1 MRIKALLSGSALF
14 LLAAL
19 PVLADTPVAT
29 DPGRTPDAVPGG
41 QALERKSTGGL
52 LTLPQIG
59 MPAVATNLG
68 PEAMKRHDACLLK
81 AEKAP
86 KDAYEDGLVWRAE
99 GGGVLALH
107 CVARA
112 QLGLGQYDEA
122 AERLSLVAEMR
133 EVPDKG
139 MRAAFLAEAGHAFL
153 LANRNDEARQKFSAA
168 MALTPEDPELRLDR
182 AQSSM
187 LLSDWGAAISDADE
201 ALKIRPNNPE
211 ALRMRGE
218 AKLAL
223 SDFDG
228 ASADAETALKADPSY
243 VPALLLRGRVKEA
256 RAGRPID

>member
-1 MRIKALLSGSALF
+1 MRIKALLGSSAL
-14 LLAAL
+14 LLLVAS
-19 PVLADTPVAT
+19 PVLADAPIAT

-41 QALERKSTGGL
+41 QALERKNTGGL
-52 LTLPQIG
+52 LTLPQAG
-59 MPAVATNLG
+59 QAVATNLG

-81 AEKAP
+81 AEQAP
-86 KDAYEDGLVWRAE
+86 KDAYEDGLIWRAE

-133 EVPDKG
+133 EVPDKN

-153 LANRNDEARQKFSAA
+153 LAHRTDEARQKFAA
-168 MALTPEDPELRLDR
+168 AVELTPQDPDLRLDR

-201 ALKIRPNNPE
+201 ALKIKPNNPE

-223 SDFDG
+223 RDFDG
-228 ASADAETALKADPSY
+228 ASADAETALKSDPAY

-256 RAGRPID
+256 RAGRAID

>member
-1 MRIKALLSGSALF
+1 MRIKALLGSSAL
-14 LLAAL
+14 LMLVAL
-19 PVLADTPVAT
+19 PVLADTPVST
-29 DPGRTPDAVPGG
+29 DPGRTPDAAPGG

-52 LTLPQIG
+52 LSLPQAG
-59 MPAVATNLG
+59 QAVATNLG

-81 AEKAP
+81 AEKTP
-86 KDAYEDGLVWRAE
+86 KDAYEDGLIWRAE

-122 AERLSLVAEMR
+122 AQRLSLVAEMR

-153 LANRNDEARQKFSAA
+153 LANRNDEARQKFAA
-168 MALTPEDPELRLDR
+168 AIELTPQDPELRLDR

-187 LLSDWGAAISDADE
+187 LLQDWGAAIADADE
-201 ALKIRPNNPE
+201 ALKLKPNNPE

-223 SDFDG
+223 RDFD
-228 ASADAETALKADPSY
+228 AAAADADTALKADPAY
-243 VPALLLRGRVKEA
+243 VPALVLRGRVKEA
-256 RAGRPID
+256 RAGRVID